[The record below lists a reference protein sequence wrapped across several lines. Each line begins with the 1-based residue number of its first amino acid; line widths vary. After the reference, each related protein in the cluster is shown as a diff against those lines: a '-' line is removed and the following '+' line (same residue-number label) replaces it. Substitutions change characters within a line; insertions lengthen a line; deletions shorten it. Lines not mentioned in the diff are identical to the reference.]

1 MSDFLL
7 RMVSQ
12 AAGRNSGIK
21 PRLPYQFA
29 WQGPPGPRSSTGTA
43 HIRDIDATSGFANAE
58 TFSFGPLPAR
68 AQQTALDA
76 GQDATTRTTGEPA
89 FVESSQASI
98 NSEPTMQPRTALWR
112 RAAAIADLQDATL
125 PPAAASALRD
135 AESTFLRGPGSGDTK
150 RHPELQSPTGFL
162 ASEEQPVVSQI
173 LTDDRDIER
182 ARALAFTSR
191 TDLQVTKPTESS
203 VPRPAPP
210 PVSYR
215 QRSEVP
221 EEPSVEVKIGRV
233 EVTFDAPAQ
242 PARVSP
248 QLPRGFA
255 DYAALR
261 RYSPQAWN
269 RWRG

>member
-29 WQGPPGPRSSTGTA
+29 WQDPPGRRSSTGTA
-43 HIRDIDATSGFANAE
+43 PVRDIEARSGFANAE
-58 TFSFGPLPAR
+58 TFSFGLQPAR
-68 AQQTALDA
+68 AHQTAMDA
-76 GQDATTRTTGEPA
+76 GPDAATRTTGEPA
-89 FVESSQASI
+89 FVESSQAS
-98 NSEPTMQPRTALWR
+98 NSERTVQPRSPLWR
-112 RAAAIADLQDATL
+112 GAAGIADLQDATL
-125 PPAAASALRD
+125 PPAAASALRA
-135 AESTFLRGPGSGDTK
+135 AESTFLRGPGSRDTK
-150 RHPELQSPTGFL
+150 QHPELPSPTGFL
-162 ASEEQPVVSQI
+162 ATEEEPLVSQI

-203 VPRPAPP
+203 MPRPAPP

-221 EEPSVEVKIGRV
+221 EEPSR
-233 EVTFDAPAQ
+233 
-242 PARVSP
+242 
-248 QLPRGFA
+248 RGE
-255 DYAALR
+255 DR
-261 RYSPQAWN
+261 
-269 RWRG
+269 